1 MAKLYL
7 DELEAALSFQGLK
20 NLTTDVADAD
30 KMIST
35 LDGFISGSTEYLSGD
50 PWNGVRTKVESYK
63 KAMESRKKI
72 AGELHSSIE
81 EGLKMLISYMGEYQ
95 MLDSSQLNDCITK
108 RNECESTISSL
119 RSKLSTATNTASIRN
134 QISAA
139 ESILE
144 DLNKI
149 IEKLEGLDG
158 VYNKAM
164 GIFES
169 GNAGVSAFSSEA
181 KIQSSGKYVYNK

>member
-63 KAMESRKKI
+63 KAME
-72 AGELHSSIE
+72 
-81 EGLKMLISYMGEYQ
+81 
-95 MLDSSQLNDCITK
+95 
-108 RNECESTISSL
+108 
-119 RSKLSTATNTASIRN
+119 
-134 QISAA
+134 
-139 ESILE
+139 
-144 DLNKI
+144 
-149 IEKLEGLDG
+149 
-158 VYNKAM
+158 
-164 GIFES
+164 
-169 GNAGVSAFSSEA
+169 
-181 KIQSSGKYVYNK
+181 

>member
-20 NLTTDVADAD
+20 NLTTDVSDSE

-35 LDGFISGSTEYLSGD
+35 LDEFISTSGEYLSGE
-50 PWNGVRTKVESYK
+50 PWDSVRTKVETYK

-81 EGLKMLISYMGEYQ
+81 EGLKLLISYMGEYQ
-95 MLDSSQLNDCITK
+95 MLDSAQLNDCLNK
-108 RNECESTISSL
+108 KAECEKTISSL
-119 RSKLSTATNTASIRN
+119 RSRLNNSADSSSIRN
-134 QISAA
+134 QIATA

-144 DLNKI
+144 DLKKI
-149 IEKLEGLDG
+149 IEKLEGLDAECS
-158 VYNKAM
+158 KAL

-181 KIQSSGKYVYNK
+181 QIQSSGKYVYNQ